1 MCFIRSQTVQTTAF
15 VLDTDNMEAL
25 EPLKGRLHK
34 MTFSWNL
41 GASWFLFWIDL
52 LFQECVF
59 FSLSTFMVNP
69 WPLASHWG
77 DSEKFPRKQILGSGG
92 AAWAEFLRA
101 GNFWT
106 RKNHFV
112 CEHFQMVYIEEPS
125 ILCLLEYCNQ
135 KENEFGI
142 WKNFWFEGILKLIS
156 FRFSKVLSQLCN
168 RSRFYQNIE

>member
-1 MCFIRSQTVQTTAF
+1 MARLHHGLNNSSHPRIIYDTKYLSSHHRIIDGTKYYFVNISNMCFIWSQTVQTTAF

-41 GASWFLFWIDL
+41 GVSSFLFWIDL

-69 WPLASHWG
+69 WPLAQAG
-77 DSEKFPRKQILGSGG
+77 RYSEKFPRKQILGSGG
-92 AAWAEFLRA
+92 AAWAEFHRA

-106 RKNHFV
+106 RKNPFV
-112 CEHFQMVYIEEPS
+112 CEHFH
-125 ILCLLEYCNQ
+125 
-135 KENEFGI
+135 
-142 WKNFWFEGILKLIS
+142 
-156 FRFSKVLSQLCN
+156 R
-168 RSRFYQNIE
+168 

>member
-1 MCFIRSQTVQTTAF
+1 MCFIWSQTVQTTAF

-25 EPLKGRLHK
+25 EPLKGSLHK

-77 DSEKFPRKQILGSGG
+77 DSEKFPRKQILGSVG
-92 AAWAEFLRA
+92 AAWAEFHGA

-106 RKNHFV
+106 RKNPFV
-112 CEHFQMVYIEEPS
+112 FFISKWFISRNPLSGIYWNFVIRKRMN
-125 ILCLLEYCNQ
+125 L
-135 KENEFGI
+135 EFGRI
-142 WKNFWFEGILKLIS
+142 FDLREYWSSSAFDSQKYSPNFVIAQDFIKI
-156 FRFSKVLSQLCN
+156 
-168 RSRFYQNIE
+168 